1 MTILL
6 LLVAKK
12 ERGRV
17 LENLRNLGN
26 LKGLD
31 ATLNAVKNKKIEPMF
46 YKLNTF
52 IKY

>member
-12 ERGRV
+12 ERERGRA
-17 LENLRNLGN
+17 LGNLGNLGN

-31 ATLNAVKNKKIEPMF
+31 AVKNKKIEPMF
-46 YKLNTF
+46 YNCNTF

>member
-17 LENLRNLGN
+17 LESPRNLGN
-26 LKGLD
+26 LKGLENLD
-31 ATLNAVKNKKIEPMF
+31 EIKNKKIEPMF